1 MISWKAVHKKTKA
14 EEGSCFTR
22 VINYLM
28 PLMDH
33 NKVNGK
39 LKDLGTYH
47 LTCPF
52 LIVHYYFKGSENVC
66 VHGDTHGNVK
76 PGSTA
81 TEFGP
86 REHSSKVECRT
97 KTGTDRRAPRIIAQ
111 EFTEQIDILDS
122 DSDCSVIRDPKQV
135 TNCRYVHHQLNE
147 E

>member
-1 MISWKAVHKKTKA
+1 MISWKAVHKETKA

-52 LIVHYYFKGSENVC
+52 LIVYYYFKGSENVC

-76 PGSTA
+76 SGSTA

-86 REHSSKVECRT
+86 REHSLKVECRT
-97 KTGTDRRAPRIIAQ
+97 KAGSDRRAPRIIAQ
-111 EFTEQIDILDS
+111 EFTEQIDILDA